1 MFVRVTH
8 GRYDVANEAE
18 IQRMVEERLIPA
30 MKQLPGFQS
39 YLGGV
44 DRSTGKLFAISAW
57 ETVEQSQAVDV
68 HALRAPFGSLIQFEP
83 AEVYEI
89 TVQA

>member
-8 GRYDVANEAE
+8 GRYDSANEAE

-44 DRSTGKLFAISAW
+44 DRSTGKLFAMGVW
-57 ETVEQSQAVDV
+57 ETAEQSQAVN
-68 HALRAPFGSLIQFEP
+68 ALRAPFGSLIQFEP